1 MKYQKI
7 KIEWAAGF
15 LPHQGAKAQGMG
27 YEAEK
32 APTIRVFDTGGV
44 LIKYSELPEN
54 NRSSDGK

>member
-32 APTIRVFDTGGV
+32 APTIRVFDTGGA
-44 LIKYSELPEN
+44 
-54 NRSSDGK
+54 D